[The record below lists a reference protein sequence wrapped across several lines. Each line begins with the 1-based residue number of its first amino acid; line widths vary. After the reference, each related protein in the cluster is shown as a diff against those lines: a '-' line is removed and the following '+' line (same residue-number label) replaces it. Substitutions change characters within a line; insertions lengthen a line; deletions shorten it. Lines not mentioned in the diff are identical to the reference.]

1 MIYIFI
7 FLIILLYYNYIS
19 FIFLLANTESSILLL
34 CFIVLCMYALS
45 KSKNIKINNNE
56 NIKFNELMI
65 FYTSLKLW
73 YICNARSN
81 LIKQYLLLDM
91 VVNIIEYYDEMLHR
105 ISNNI
110 KIESTNT
117 VNKAALNRIN
127 ILRSINN
134 SKNIE
139 NTSDV
144 INITNES
151 DE

>member
-34 CFIVLCMYALS
+34 CFIVLCMYAPS